1 MLHKF
6 SERVY
11 YSDFGE
17 ITDQPVTGYILGNN
31 YSLLI
36 DSTLSSKATLRLLKE
51 IAETGLKKPDFV
63 MLTHSHWDHT
73 YGLGPL
79 NVPVI
84 ANSLTYEYMKSE
96 KDRTWNNESFEEY
109 KKAGLIEP
117 FIAEHMEL
125 EYNDFREVD
134 IVLPDIIYEDQIRLD
149 LGGVTAIARKTVN
162 AHSKDGSVIFIPE
175 EKVVFLGDS
184 MYTELVGPDWIDH
197 PELVEQYY
205 HELEKLDFD
214 TAFPAHTEH
223 ISRKQMFSE
232 LKERFTQL
240 Q

>member
-6 SERVY
+6 SDRVY
-11 YSDFGE
+11 YSDFDE
-17 ITDQPVTGYILGNN
+17 ITNQPVTGYILGNN

-36 DSTLSSKATLRLLKE
+36 DSTLSSKSTLRLLKE
-51 IAETGLKKPDFV
+51 IEEAGLRKPDFV

-73 YGLGPL
+73 YGLKPL
-79 NVPVI
+79 SVPVI
-84 ANSLTYEYMKSE
+84 ANSLTYEYMKKE
-96 KDRTWNNESFEEY
+96 KSWPWSNETFKEY
-109 KKAGLIEP
+109 REKGVIEP

-125 EYNDFREVD
+125 EYDDFSKVE
-134 IVLPDIIYEDQIRLD
+134 IVLPDIIYEDQIKLD
-149 LGGVTAIARKTVN
+149 LGGVTAIAKKTVN

-175 EKVVFLGDS
+175 EKAIFLGDS
-184 MYTELVGPDWIDH
+184 MYTELVGPDWVDH

-205 HELEKLDFD
+205 NELSKLDFD

-232 LKERFTQL
+232 LKERFL
-240 Q
+240 NI